1 MHLENWIGSVAAV
14 LTTLAFVP
22 QALMVIREKQTR
34 GISLG
39 MYVLFTVGVALWFV
53 FGLLIGS
60 VPVTVAN
67 GITLVLASIILAMK
81 LRYG

>member
-1 MHLENWIGSVAAV
+1 LHLENWIGSIAAL
-14 LTTLAFVP
+14 LTTAAFVP

-39 MYVLFTVGVALWFV
+39 MYVLFTLGVTLWFV

-60 VPVTVAN
+60 YPVTVAN